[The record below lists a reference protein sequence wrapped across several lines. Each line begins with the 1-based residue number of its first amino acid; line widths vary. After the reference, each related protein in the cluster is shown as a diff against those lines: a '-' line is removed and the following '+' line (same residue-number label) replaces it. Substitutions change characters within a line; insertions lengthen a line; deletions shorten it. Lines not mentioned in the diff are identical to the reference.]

1 MQRIRITERD
11 EFTGDVTGVSWF
23 DRDAAEQFEEGTF
36 WDGNN
41 RRGLIS
47 NLQAGHECL
56 YRTKGGLWV
65 RHYDATSEF
74 NGPEYYEFITDDA
87 ARVWLLR
94 AEEDTAVEK
103 YFGELEDEK
112 GPGRPEVG
120 PATNVRL
127 GEELTAK
134 VDAARLDGESRAAAI
149 RRLLD
154 VALTRTTDD
163 LETPCAP

>member
-1 MQRIRITERD
+1 MDRIKITETD
-11 EFTGDVTGVSWF
+11 EYGEVTGVAWF
-23 DRDAAEQFEEGTF
+23 DRDAAEQFKEGTE

-41 RRGLIS
+41 HRGVIS
-47 NLQAGHECL
+47 GLQIGGECL
-56 YRTKGGLWV
+56 YRTKGGRWV
-65 RHYDATSEF
+65 RYYDASSEF
-74 NGPEYYEFITDDA
+74 NGPEFYEFITDDA

-94 AEEDTAVEK
+94 ADEDAAVEK

-134 VDAARLDGESRAAAI
+134 VDGARRDGESRAAAI
-149 RRLLD
+149 RRLLTE
-154 VALTRTTDD
+154 AL
-163 LETPCAP
+163 A